1 MPGTW
6 TDVSLFSAGVR
17 NAHTCS
23 QLPQLCDLLERVLPE
38 VSIFACYTPG
48 VSAGQTRDN
57 SVCNAV
63 LHTRTYTGQCRTV
76 VSAHQPMIPQCC
88 NIAKRINKLIAGSND
103 QIINQTI
110 NRSANQSINHP
121 TNQSTNQ
128 PINQP
133 ANQSI
138 NQPTNRSTSH
148 PPTQVTHNVKGH
160 ALLSRL
166 EPGTVVKRHHGSS
179 NCQVLRA
186 ACS

>member
-76 VSAHQPMIPQCC
+76 VSAHQPMIPQHCKT
-88 NIAKRINKLIAGSND
+88 NRQTNRWVKRPN
-103 QIINQTI
+103 NQ
-110 NRSANQSINHP
+110 SDNQSISQP
-121 TNQSTNQ
+121 INQPSNQ

-133 ANQSI
+133 TNQSTSQPINQPTNQSI
-138 NQPTNRSTSH
+138 NQP
-148 PPTQVTHNVKGH
+148 PTYSGD
-160 ALLSRL
+160 
-166 EPGTVVKRHHGSS
+166 P
-179 NCQVLRA
+179 
-186 ACS
+186 